1 MDPGPMLADP
11 TLMVRADQ
19 RGPPHMV
26 LVDRYVALVDDIQE
40 VIDEI
45 GGVSFDVSLKA
56 ALDALPKCSDGQE
69 WDEQQQSAI
78 RAEITR
84 HRAEVLE
91 PAFAIFRDR
100 KACRPAAPGTMRKEP
115 MASRCNSGSYYREVL
130 DGIDPRFSHLTGG
143 AIVNSLTIGVS
154 WPPSHDLWNH
164 PLSASIS
171 SCHDCL
177 LVLYF
182 GNYRPGISSPGCYF
196 VLNTWANSVAIVPPL
211 RATCVITMSHCGIG
225 TGVAI
230 LRHND
235 YYDYVLVELFPHQDS
250 RTHLA
255 SNKATLFLWWSPSS
269 SPLADGQ
276 WIRKEVLLPIPA
288 TSNQDK
294 DDATRPP
301 TYSFR
306 ENMVTGILV
315 CDIDKLNTSTDD
327 EDDRLLF
334 RFIPLPEECVMKPGL
349 LSRERPAEE
358 HRTMICMDPETIL
371 FVSMDSYI
379 QGLPIGD
386 TVLMTWTLKF
396 PLTNHWTWEKHSAP
410 SLCVGDLLNDLPVLK
425 ESKNDGKTQH
435 IANCPVS
442 SIDRQNHLITSLT
455 ITKYERK
462 HENGQWGVVELYEVS
477 IDMDRRTVLELS
489 SLESRHS
496 NIFAADF
503 SCCLQQTMSWE
514 SLQRSRSTL
523 KSPNEEE
530 VVDKDDEYW
539 EWVFPDEVGLE
550 FTTLNN
556 ICLTGCMPEIRLHL
570 PDLSLFGDFII
581 SLAQMHEM
589 GGRS

>member
-1 MDPGPMLADP
+1 MVYVVTGRINEDHP
-11 TLMVRADQ
+11 TWYWWE
-19 RGPPHMV
+19 
-26 LVDRYVALVDDIQE
+26 RYVALVDDIQE

-56 ALDALPKCSDGQE
+56 VLDALPECSDGQE
-69 WDEQQQSAI
+69 WDEQEQSAI

-84 HRAEVLE
+84 HQAEVLE

-115 MASRCNSGSYYREVL
+115 MASRCDSGSYYREVL
-130 DGIDPRFSHLTGG
+130 DGIDPHFSHLTGG

-154 WPPSHDLWNH
+154 WPPSHDLWSY
-164 PLSASIS
+164 PLFAFIS

-182 GNYRPGISSPGCYF
+182 GNYRPGISSP
-196 VLNTWANSVAIVPPL
+196 S
-211 RATCVITMSHCGIG
+211 IG

-235 YYDYVLVELFPHQDS
+235 YYDYVLIELFPHQDS

-269 SPLADGQ
+269 GPLADGQ
-276 WIRKEVLLPIPA
+276 WIQKEVLLPIPA

-306 ENMVTGILV
+306 ANMVFAVSTTSLCWVDLRTGILV
-315 CDIDKLNTSTDD
+315 CDHIDKLNTGTDD
-327 EDDRLLF
+327 DDDHLLF
-334 RFIPLPEECVMKPGL
+334 RFIPLLEECVMKPGL
-349 LSRERPAEE
+349 LSRKRLAEE

-386 TVLMTWTLKF
+386 TVLTTWILKF
-396 PLTNHWTWEKHSAP
+396 PLTNHWTWEKHSTP
-410 SLCVGDLLNDLPVLK
+410 SLYVGDLLNDLPVLK
-425 ESKNDGKTQH
+425 ESKDDRKTQH

-442 SIDRQNHLITSLT
+442 SIDKQNHLVTSLT

-462 HENGQWGVVELYEVS
+462 HENGQWGVMGLYEVS
-477 IDMDRRTVLELS
+477 IDMDGRTVLEWS
-489 SLESRHS
+489 SLQSHHS

-503 SCCLQQTMSWE
+503 SRFLQQTMSWE

-523 KSPNEEE
+523 KSPSEEE

-539 EWVFPDEVGLE
+539 EWVFPDEVGE
-550 FTTLNN
+550 DEYQH
-556 ICLTGCMPEIRLHL
+556 G
-570 PDLSLFGDFII
+570 PDLSC
-581 SLAQMHEM
+581 
-589 GGRS
+589 

>member
-56 ALDALPKCSDGQE
+56 ALDALPECSDGQE

-182 GNYRPGISSPGCYF
+182 GNYRPGISSPG
-196 VLNTWANSVAIVPPL
+196 
-211 RATCVITMSHCGIG
+211 
-225 TGVAI
+225 
-230 LRHND
+230 
-235 YYDYVLVELFPHQDS
+235 
-250 RTHLA
+250 RTYLA
-255 SNKATLFLWWSPSS
+255 SNRATLFLWWSPSS

-276 WIRKEVLLPIPA
+276 WIQKEVLLPIPA

-306 ENMVTGILV
+306 ENMVFAVSTTSLCWVDLRTGILV

-334 RFIPLPEECVMKPGL
+334 CFIPLPEECVMKPGL

-371 FVSMDSYI
+371 FVSMNSYI

-396 PLTNHWTWEKHSAP
+396 PLKNHWTWEKHSAP

-503 SCCLQQTMSWE
+503 SCCLQQGDLHIVDRIN
-514 SLQRSRSTL
+514 SLI
-523 KSPNEEE
+523 
-530 VVDKDDEYW
+530 
-539 EWVFPDEVGLE
+539 FPFFPLL
-550 FTTLNN
+550 FL
-556 ICLTGCMPEIRLHL
+556 IL
-570 PDLSLFGDFII
+570 P
-581 SLAQMHEM
+581 
-589 GGRS
+589 

>member
-276 WIRKEVLLPIPA
+276 WIRKE
-288 TSNQDK
+288 
-294 DDATRPP
+294 
-301 TYSFR
+301 
-306 ENMVTGILV
+306 
-315 CDIDKLNTSTDD
+315 LNTSTDD

-503 SCCLQQTMSWE
+503 SCCLQQ
-514 SLQRSRSTL
+514 
-523 KSPNEEE
+523 
-530 VVDKDDEYW
+530 
-539 EWVFPDEVGLE
+539 VGLE